1 MKRIMMRGTLLLCG
15 VLLMSGCRKDL
26 CYIHDRHAPR
36 VQVTAATRV
45 GVRVGV

>member
-36 VQVTAATRV
+36 VQITVQPEWECV
-45 GVRVGV
+45 